1 MVLLPAMDIYG
12 YIFRCILNI
21 YVCVCVCVSVC
32 GVCACV
38 CVCVCVCVYSAL
50 VINIEDNVL

>member
-21 YVCVCVCVSVC
+21 YVCVCGVCVC
-32 GVCACV
+32 MCMCACV
-38 CVCVCVCVYSAL
+38 CVCVCVYCAGYKYRS
-50 VINIEDNVL
+50 